1 MSEAANPV
9 PGVPEGSTS
18 DPPEHNVTLLNP
30 EKLPNRIVHWK
41 SVQLPIDILLLTV
54 KECEFLGCLSHLN
67 PGFFNSYHKS
77 LGYVYFGDMGEEE
90 MKLKIAV
97 IQCNMG
103 STGPKGSVV
112 VVPNTVKIL
121 GPKAVFCV
129 GFCGGLNHKK
139 VKLGDV
145 VVSARLITYASI
157 KITESGIRQRGV
169 NVPLKTRLA
178 DLIRSAGYGWKAPL
192 KDPGKL
198 EVKVHRDGVFL
209 SGPEVVD
216 NNERREELIGR
227 FPEAIAIEME
237 GEGT

>member
-1 MSEAANPV
+1 MSEAANPA
-9 PGVPEGSTS
+9 PGVLEESTN
-18 DPPEHNVTLLNP
+18 DAPEHNVTLLKT
-30 EKLPNRIVHWK
+30 EELPDRTVHWT
-41 SVQLPIDILLLTV
+41 SVQLPIDILLFTV
-54 KECEFLGCLSHLN
+54 KECELLSCLSHLN
-67 PGFFNSYHKS
+67 PDFFKSHYKS
-77 LGYVYFGDMGEEE
+77 LGYVYFGDMGKDE

-97 IQCNMG
+97 IQCNKG

-112 VVPNTVKIL
+112 VVPNAVKIL
-121 GPKAVFCV
+121 GPKAVFSV
-129 GFCGGLNHKK
+129 GFCGSLNHKK

-157 KITESGIRQRGV
+157 KITESDIRQRGV
-169 NVPLKTRLA
+169 DVPLKTQLA
-178 DLIRSAGYGWKAPL
+178 VLIRSAGYYWEEPL
-192 KDPGKL
+192 KDSRKL

-216 NNERREELIGR
+216 NSERREELIRR

>member
-1 MSEAANPV
+1 MSEAANPA
-9 PGVPEGSTS
+9 PGAPEGSTI
-18 DPPEHNVTLLNP
+18 DPPEHNVTLLKT
-30 EKLPNRIVHWK
+30 EKLPNRIVHRT
-41 SVQLPIDILLLTV
+41 SVQLPIDILLLTA

-67 PGFFNSYHKS
+67 PDFFRSYYPS
-77 LGYVYFGDMGEEE
+77 LGYAYFGDMGEDE

-97 IQCNMG
+97 IKCNMG
-103 STGPKGSVV
+103 STVPQGSVV
-112 VVPNTVKIL
+112 VVTNAVKIL

-129 GFCGGLNHKK
+129 GFCGGLNQEK

-169 NVPLKTRLA
+169 NVPLKTHLA
-178 DLIRSAGYGWKAPL
+178 NLIRSAGHGWEAPL

-198 EVKVHRDGVFL
+198 EVKVHQDGVFL

-216 NNERREELIGR
+216 NNERREELIR
-227 FPEAIAIEME
+227 QFPEAIAIEME